1 MTLVFQY
8 IWDAGQAVRA
18 PWYRPWVVLEFS
30 LAKYLLILS
39 LEPTLD
45 QRFILSI
52 KYFIFSCN
60 HCSSTTFILYTQVI
74 LIKILIDVQYFQNLV
89 FRFKTCLNCQN
100 HSLLDSHH
108 LVKNIFPQ
116 ENFPFPP
123 TPTPAIWKIQNF
135 LLGLERKYPKTMA
148 VLGFL
153 IKYQNG

>member
-30 LAKYLLILS
+30 LAKYWLIPS
-39 LEPTLD
+39 LEPPSPPLD

-60 HCSSTTFILYTQVI
+60 HCSSTTFILYTQVM
-74 LIKILIDVQYFQNLV
+74 LIIILIDVQYFHNLV

-108 LVKNIFPQ
+108 LVKKKSSPRKISHSLVPLPLLFGKPRIFCWDWK
-116 ENFPFPP
+116 ENTQKP
-123 TPTPAIWKIQNF
+123 WQCW
-135 LLGLERKYPKTMA
+135 
-148 VLGFL
+148 GF
-153 IKYQNG
+153 